1 MGDRKVIEEI
11 RGRNERE
18 FEKVV
23 NQYSR
28 LLWKVASSVLGG
40 NSAREAEECVAD
52 AFIYL
57 WEHPENYQPEKGK
70 LSTYLATIVRSRAI
84 DRQRK
89 QQREKEIPVD
99 EMTLCNGMQGNVSG
113 FKTKN
118 PDNEE
123 RTLKLRECMDKL
135 DGEEKDVL
143 IRRFCHEQKVSE
155 IAVALGWK
163 TKQVE
168 NRIYQAKKKLKK
180 WMEE

>member
-89 QQREKEIPVD
+89 QRREREIPVD
-99 EMTLCNGMQGNVSG
+99 EMTLCSGIQGNMPG
-113 FKTKN
+113 IEKEN
-118 PDNEE
+118 DNEE
-123 RTLKLRECMDKL
+123 RTLKLRECMDRL

-155 IAVALGWK
+155 IAAALGWK